1 METSPARRGA
11 EGAESAMIA
20 YRDRKIENAVCFFAS
35 EHRKR
40 AKRPLYQT
48 YLYKYLAF
56 LDFESLKETGR
67 PALGL
72 TYRAMERGPVPLELY
87 GNRANLRTELYE
99 FVQDRDGNRVVQCR
113 KDPDLGWFSPREI
126 RLMKRLVEIYAS
138 RYVDSRL
145 MSDSSHEE
153 IAAWRKTW
161 KRQPNAVI
169 DYSLTFD
176 EGFAAKPESELSC
189 PESSYLVFK
198 AIEEH

>member
-1 METSPARRGA
+1 
-11 EGAESAMIA
+11 MIA
-20 YRDRKIENAVCFFAS
+20 YRDKKIENAICFFAS

-48 YLYKYLAF
+48 YLFKYLAF

-67 PALGL
+67 PVLGL
-72 TYRAMERGPVPLELY
+72 TYRAMERGPVPLEI
-87 GNRANLRTELYE
+87 YE
-99 FVQDRDGNRVVQCR
+99 KRDAYSSDLFDFSKGEDNKRLIFCK
-113 KDPDLGWFSPREI
+113 KDPDLSWFSPREI
-126 RLMKRLVEIYAS
+126 RLMKRLVETFAS

-176 EGFAAKPESELSC
+176 EGFAAKPESELSY
-189 PESSYLVFK
+189 PESGYLVFK
-198 AIEEH
+198 AVEER